1 VTRRTLLAA
10 LVGITGIVLV
20 GPVARAREKAND
32 HDRMTYL
39 KFTHP
44 VRLPGVEL
52 AAGTY
57 LFELPDP
64 MGAFEVV
71 RVSSEDRRIIYYTA
85 FTRIVER
92 PNGLRPG
99 QVISFG
105 ETRANAPQPITA
117 WWPSGKSTGREFIY

>member
-1 VTRRTLLAA
+1 VTRRKLLAA
-10 LVGITGIVLV
+10 LAGIAVVVLV
-20 GPVARAREKAND
+20 GPVALARESAND
-32 HDRMTYL
+32 LDRMTYL

-44 VRLPGVEL
+44 VTLPGVEL

-64 MGAFEVV
+64 MGALEVV
-71 RVSSEDRRIIYYTA
+71 RVSSEDRRIVYYMA

-92 PNGLRPG
+92 PKGLRPG
-99 QVISFG
+99 EVISFG

-117 WWPSGKSTGREFIY
+117 WWPGGKSTGREFIY